1 MSRAQRG
8 ENSGPLDALSWE
20 SGFCDALLDVMSDAV
35 KIVSRDRRILFVNR
49 SAAQLLDLPKKDLM
63 DLRCHEAFNGFP
75 EPCDFC
81 RVDEVFE
88 SGREKRY
95 SLWVEKGGRRAQRFL
110 EFSLY
115 PLHDASGSV
124 RWVAEIT
131 RDLTEVR
138 KAADRVAFEEKMGFL
153 NDISAR
159 VAEAMKNPMSAI
171 LTASNILAEHPE
183 DLTAEEKGT
192 LAGIVREEGIRL
204 QGLLR
209 DLLSIGSRRP
219 PERVFFDP
227 ADLADE
233 VVSAIRNS
241 PVWPEGVECEVGSL
255 PRGKRVYADPEQIRQ
270 ALWHILENALE
281 AVGRKGRV
289 TIRLVLENDAV
300 RWLIH
305 DAGPGIP
312 ADRLPRIFDPF
323 WSSKKDKRGL
333 GLTLAKSIVEIHGG
347 DVEVQSVPGN
357 GTTVS
362 VRLPLAK

>member
-1 MSRAQRG
+1 MSRDLKAEVG
-8 ENSGPLDALSWE
+8 GPHETLSWQ
-20 SGFCDALLDVMSDAV
+20 SGFCDVLLDVMSDAI

-49 SAAQLLDLPKKDLM
+49 SAERLLDLPKKDLVG
-63 DLRCHEAFNGFP
+63 LRCHEAFNGFP
-75 EPCDFC
+75 DPCDFC

-95 SLWVEKGGRRAQRFL
+95 SLWVEKGRERTQRFL

-115 PLHDASGSV
+115 PLRDSSDSV
-124 RWVAEIT
+124 RWVAEVT

-138 KAADRVAFEEKMGFL
+138 KAADRVAFEEKLGFL
-153 NDISAR
+153 GDLSAR

-171 LTASNILAEHPE
+171 LTASKILAEKPE

-192 LAGIVREEGIRL
+192 LAGIVREEGARL

-209 DLLSIGSRRP
+209 DLLSIGSRQP
-219 PERVFFDP
+219 PVREFFDP

-241 PVWPEGVECEVGSL
+241 PAWPEGVECEVDSL
-255 PRGKRVYADPEQIRQ
+255 PRGKRVFADPERVRQ

-281 AVGRKGRV
+281 AAGRKGRV
-289 TIRLVLENDAV
+289 AIRLALENDAV
-300 RWLIH
+300 RWLIT
-305 DAGPGIP
+305 DSGPGIP
-312 ADRLPRIFDPF
+312 AEHLPLIFDPF

-333 GLTLAKSIVEIHGG
+333 GLTLAKSIVEMHGG
-347 DVEVQSVPGN
+347 DVEVQSVPGK